1 MMNKDIN
8 GGELTCSFKEEMS
21 SLSCSAMSVLP
32 AIFLRERERSKWN
45 EEEGQLQK
53 REMKPLAGIRMHGYI

>member
-32 AIFLRERERSKWN
+32 AIFLRERERSK
-45 EEEGQLQK
+45 
-53 REMKPLAGIRMHGYI
+53 